1 MSTSHKS
8 ARDVWS
14 HFGGPAS
21 SSRASGS
28 FDGMEEVRRAI
39 DAIRFSGDFPPAA
52 EVRRAMT
59 MRQIRRLELAETV
72 RVEGRVPVA
81 FLSWL
86 EGLKDE
92 LGEHRHL
99 WHEMKQWPQLVRH
112 ERFDR

>member
-21 SSRASGS
+21 SPRASGS
-28 FDGMEEVRRAI
+28 SDGMDEVRRAI
-39 DAIRFSGDFPPAA
+39 DAVRFSGDFPLAA
-52 EVRRAMT
+52 EVRRAVAMA
-59 MRQIRRLELAETV
+59 QISRLELAETV

-92 LGEHRHL
+92 LGEHRQML
-99 WHEMKQWPQLVRH
+99 DLCFLKEV
-112 ERFDR
+112 